1 MSKIRIEYD
10 DDAIRIIEKIN
21 LALAEKGLKIQDDE
35 QFHDGFCIFDVVD
48 VKKTDSSLSP

>member
-35 QFHDGFCIFDVVD
+35 QFHDGFCIFDVVE
-48 VKKTDSSLSP
+48 VKKDSSLSP